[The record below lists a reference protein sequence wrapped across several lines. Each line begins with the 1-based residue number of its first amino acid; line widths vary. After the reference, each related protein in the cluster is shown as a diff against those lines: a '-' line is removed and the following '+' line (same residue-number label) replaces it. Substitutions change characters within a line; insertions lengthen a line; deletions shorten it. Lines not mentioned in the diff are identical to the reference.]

1 MLVLLVAC
9 LVGIFSRPIGYLAA
23 FWPANAI
30 MLGML
35 LRQPRIARTWVTWVC
50 MWLTYVVADLATG
63 SSVFVALTLN
73 SANVLSVLCG
83 WLFLRRQGVDV
94 LSFQRQRSVL
104 TVFIGCLIASSSGA
118 LAGAWPSHI
127 AFDVPVWRAALM
139 WLATEFYNWVLILP
153 IFLSA
158 PKGWIWQWPRT
169 SQPWSW
175 SRVLPMLAVLL
186 SEALSWLIGG
196 PGAMAFIMPAMVW
209 CAMTYGVFRMTL
221 LNLAVCFWK
230 TAAIALG
237 AFTFTPEHAM
247 EVTSFRTGLALL
259 SLAPLAVACAYA
271 LRMQALQ
278 KLHHAVNHDF
288 LTGVLARRALME
300 RGQKLLSRLDEE
312 GQAVAVL
319 MLDIDHFK
327 MVNDR
332 YGHAQGDVVLQEFAV
347 LARDSLRPEDLL
359 GRMGGEEFAV
369 VLPRTNRDQALVVGQ
384 RLCERLRE
392 HVFPLP
398 NGSTMQVTLS
408 IGLHAVSA
416 LSPQDSMESILSKAD
431 EALYLAKNSG
441 RNQVRQYGPAMA
453 PSAI

>member
-1 MLVLLVAC
+1 MLVLLAAC
-9 LVGIFSRPIGYLAA
+9 LLGIFSRPIGYLAA

-30 MLGML
+30 MLGLL
-35 LRQPRIARTWVTWVC
+35 LRQPKVARTPTTWVC
-50 MWLTYVVADLATG
+50 MWLTYVLADLATG
-63 SSVFVALTLN
+63 STVFVALSLN

-83 WLFLRRQGVDV
+83 WLFLRKQSPEV

-104 TVFIGCLIASSSGA
+104 TVFLGCLIAAVSGA
-118 LAGAWPSHI
+118 AAGAWPSHM
-127 AFDVPVWRAALM
+127 AFDTPVWRAGLM
-139 WLATEFYNWVLILP
+139 WLATEFFNWVLILP

-158 PKGWIWQWPRT
+158 PKGWVWQWPRAAE
-169 SQPWSW
+169 PWSW
-175 SRVLPMLAVLL
+175 ATALPLLALLISEVLSLL
-186 SEALSWLIGG
+186 IRG

-221 LNLAVCFWK
+221 LNLLMCMWK
-230 TAAIALG
+230 TVAIALG
-237 AFTFTPEHAM
+237 AFTFTPEHVM

-259 SLAPLAVACAYA
+259 SLAPLAVACAYD

-278 KLHHAVNHDF
+278 KLHHAVSHDF

-300 RGQKLLSRLDEE
+300 RGQKLLSRLDAE
-312 GQAVAVL
+312 GQSVAVL
-319 MLDIDHFK
+319 MMDIDHFK
-327 MVNDR
+327 GVNDR
-332 YGHAQGDVVLQEFAV
+332 YGHAQGDVVLQEFAA
-347 LARDSLRPEDLL
+347 LAQHMLRPDDLL
-359 GRMGGEEFAV
+359 GRMGGEEFAL
-369 VLPRTNRDQALVVGQ
+369 VLPRTSRDQALLVGQ

-408 IGLHAVSA
+408 IGLHAISA
-416 LSPQDSMESILSKAD
+416 LASDDSMEAILSKAD